1 MKSLHGGYLPDYPS
15 PYLKDIY
22 LILPQRLVL
31 GDLQNL
37 HSLHWG
43 MYRGITWSPTKRM
56 STVMPVDLLLFVSY
70 NLVHLTNTIA
80 VSETIYK
87 KLIIIIMMGF
97 KSAPYS
103 LAILDL

>member
-43 MYRGITWSPTKRM
+43 MYRGITWSPTSKL
-56 STVMPVDLLLFVSY
+56 STFI
-70 NLVHLTNTIA
+70 TNIFKF
-80 VSETIYK
+80 YL
-87 KLIIIIMMGF
+87 KLIIYTFLGN
-97 KSAPYS
+97 
-103 LAILDL
+103 

>member
-1 MKSLHGGYLPDYPS
+1 
-15 PYLKDIY
+15 
-22 LILPQRLVL
+22 
-31 GDLQNL
+31 
-37 HSLHWG
+37 
-43 MYRGITWSPTKRM
+43 
-56 STVMPVDLLLFVSY
+56 MPVDLLLFVSY